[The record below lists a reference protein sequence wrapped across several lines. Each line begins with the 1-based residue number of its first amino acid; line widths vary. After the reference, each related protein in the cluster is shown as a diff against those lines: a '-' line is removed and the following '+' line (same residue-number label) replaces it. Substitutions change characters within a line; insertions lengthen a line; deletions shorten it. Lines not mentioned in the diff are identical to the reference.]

1 MQYIDLA
8 LMDVHSLR
16 YHSRE
21 IAASFIYLIL
31 NTRLQLYDLTEIIEK
46 FPVKSDYLLKDTD
59 LNEFFS

>member
-21 IAASFIYLIL
+21 MAASFIYLIL
-31 NTRLQLYDLTEIIEK
+31 IIRLKFYEINEIIEK
-46 FPVKSDYLLKDTD
+46 FPIKSDYIIKD
-59 LNEFFS
+59 S

>member
-8 LMDVHSLR
+8 LMDIHSLR

-31 NTRLQLYDLTEIIEK
+31 TRKLNLYEISEILEQ
-46 FPVKSDYLLKDTD
+46 FPLKSDYLLKKS
-59 LNEFFS
+59 EFN